1 MSQVLDLAKQGD
13 ADAIAALMNRS
24 LTPQGV
30 KARVILQGTTL
41 QILLESLEI
50 PAQERLCS
58 YIVQG
63 LRKIGTP
70 TIQRLELFGK
80 QSDCEGYA
88 WTENYQ
94 VEGDSFTLISA
105 IASEVLG
112 GTPITPSQDVSGLD
126 SAAMITLAKT
136 GQIDAIEAFV
146 KLSLADREDI
156 IPLIELD
163 GSVLKVIIET
173 KQFLDGQAFC
183 AKFGGKMNALT
194 GGIIKELAVYKR
206 RNEKSLPFLMNQMT
220 LFSNTSHVHD
230 VSAVDSSENLA
241 TIDAP
246 TEAPVTPAPVT
257 PPIVTPEPSED
268 ISGLDDTAIIK
279 LAKTGQIDAI
289 EAFVKLSLADREDV
303 IPFVE
308 LDGSVL
314 KVIIETKQFLDGQ
327 AFCAKFGGKMNA
339 LTGGI
344 VKELAVYKRRN
355 EKSLPFLMNQMT
367 LFSNTPSV
375 NKIEKVE
382 KVDNLVSAVSSS
394 NARPNGQSSAMG
406 NARMNMSVDRSTDRE
421 IATKP
426 QLDTT
431 RVVAAV
437 VVLGALVL
445 FLVIQVPRIMS
456 RFGFFGYFALVMA
469 MVPAF
474 KFYRFFQPLMT
485 YILTGK

>member
-13 ADAIAALMNRS
+13 ADAIGALMNRS

-50 PAQERLCS
+50 PAQDRFCN

-70 TIQRLELFGK
+70 SIQRLELFGK

-94 VEGDSFTLISA
+94 VEGDNFTLISA
-105 IASEVLG
+105 IDAPV
-112 GTPITPSQDVSGLD
+112 TPSQDLSGLD
-126 SAAMITLAKT
+126 HAAM
-136 GQIDAIEAFV
+136 
-146 KLSLADREDI
+146 
-156 IPLIELD
+156 
-163 GSVLKVIIET
+163 
-173 KQFLDGQAFC
+173 
-183 AKFGGKMNALT
+183 
-194 GGIIKELAVYKR
+194 
-206 RNEKSLPFLMNQMT
+206 
-220 LFSNTSHVHD
+220 
-230 VSAVDSSENLA
+230 
-241 TIDAP
+241 
-246 TEAPVTPAPVT
+246 
-257 PPIVTPEPSED
+257 
-268 ISGLDDTAIIK
+268 IK

-289 EAFVKLSLADREDV
+289 QAFVKSSLVDREDV

-314 KVIIETKQFLDGQ
+314 KVIIETKEFLDGQ

-339 LTGGI
+339 LTGGV

-355 EKSLPFLMNQMT
+355 AKSLPFLMNQMTLFANTSRVDDVSAVGSSENSATIDAPPKAPVTPVIVTPEPSQDISGLDAAAIIKLAKTGQMDAIEAFVKSSLADRDDVVPFVELDGSVLKVIIETKEFLDGQAFCAKFGGKMNALTGGVVKELAVYKRRNAKSLPFLMNQMT
-367 LFSNTPSV
+367 LFSNTPSANDV
-375 NKIEKVE
+375 VI
-382 KVDNLVSAVSSS
+382 DS
-394 NARPNGQSSAMG
+394 NPRPNGQSSAMG
-406 NARMNMSVDRSTDRE
+406 NTQAVKSADLET
-421 IATKP
+421 TPKP

-437 VVLGALVL
+437 AIFGALLL
-445 FLVIQVPRIMS
+445 FLAIQIPRIMS
-456 RFGFFGYFALVMA
+456 QFGFFGYFAFVLA
-469 MVPAF
+469 MIPAF

>member
-30 KARVILQGTTL
+30 KARVILQETTL

-50 PAQERLCS
+50 PSQERLCG

-94 VEGDSFTLISA
+94 VEGDNF
-105 IASEVLG
+105 
-112 GTPITPSQDVSGLD
+112 TPINAIETGGLAVNPVTPTQDVSGLD
-126 SAAMITLAKT
+126 NAAMIKLAKT
-136 GQIDAIEAFV
+136 GQIEAIEAFV
-146 KLSLADREDI
+146 KSSLADREDVVAF
-156 IPLIELD
+156 IELD

-173 KQFLDGQAFC
+173 KEFLDGQAFC

-194 GGIIKELAVYKR
+194 GGV
-206 RNEKSLPFLMNQMT
+206 
-220 LFSNTSHVHD
+220 
-230 VSAVDSSENLA
+230 
-241 TIDAP
+241 
-246 TEAPVTPAPVT
+246 
-257 PPIVTPEPSED
+257 
-268 ISGLDDTAIIK
+268 
-279 LAKTGQIDAI
+279 
-289 EAFVKLSLADREDV
+289 
-303 IPFVE
+303 
-308 LDGSVL
+308 
-314 KVIIETKQFLDGQ
+314 
-327 AFCAKFGGKMNA
+327 
-339 LTGGI
+339 

-367 LFSNTPSV
+367 LFANTSRVDDVTAVGSSENSAPIDATPKTPVTASIVTPETAPPPPAACQPAQDVSGLDDAAIIKLAKTGQIEAIEAFVKSSLADRDDVIPFVELDGSVLKVIIETKEFLDGQAFCAKFGGKMNALTGGVVKELAVYKRRNAKSLPFLMNQMTLYSNTGSV
-375 NKIEKVE
+375 ERVADANP
-382 KVDNLVSAVSSS
+382 
-394 NARPNGQSSAMG
+394 RPNGQSSAMG
-406 NARMNMSVDRSTDRE
+406 NPQAVKLADLETE
-421 IATKP
+421 PKL

-437 VVLGALVL
+437 VIFGALLL
-445 FLVIQVPRIMS
+445 FLAIQIPRIMS
-456 RFGFFGYFALVMA
+456 QFGFFGYFAFVLA
-469 MVPAF
+469 MIPAF